1 MAVISTFMWKCR
13 NQRCAHTFMTSQE
26 GGVIPDFVPC
36 CIRCGDS
43 QPIEGRRTA
52 PGVMSSGTRIADGV
66 LRSQADRYNLKD
78 MGQRGGTKYGETA
91 QRLTHNAPTQTYAP
105 RAGFEIPFSHD
116 PSCAWSKNP
125 PKSTVGVPAGGPKF
139 KSAGKAIPTKV
150 VGTHKG

>member
-1 MAVISTFMWKCR
+1 MTKGDYDSYDRANPGGAFEPCPKC
-13 NQRCAHTFMTSQE
+13 NANCQE
-26 GGVIPDFVPC
+26 SVLPK
-36 CIRCGDS
+36 
-43 QPIEGRRTA
+43 A
-52 PGVMSSGTRIADGV
+52 PGMLSARTQIADGV
-66 LRSQADRYNLKD
+66 LRSQAARYNMTD
-78 MGQRGGTKYGETA
+78 MGQRGGTRQGDTA
-91 QRLTHNAPTQTYAP
+91 QRLMQNAPTQTYAP